1 MSINCWKVGAV
12 SANSTSPAIGVSGR
26 AAPGAVM
33 MNSILGRRARL
44 PAPADAALAAA
55 GRDRRTG
62 ANHVNI
68 ELVAVKGA

>member
-1 MSINCWKVGAV
+1 
-12 SANSTSPAIGVSGR
+12 
-26 AAPGAVM
+26 M

-55 GRDRRTG
+55 GRDRRTR